1 MQNLPSHDLGVWCDK
16 EQTFLKQNE
25 LVQLMIQDVNF
36 QLECLS
42 DEVIDCEDFAL
53 AVEQITNYYVELNN
67 HYKNEN

>member
-1 MQNLPSHDLGVWCDK
+1 MKKNIVGVWCDK

-42 DEVIDCEDFAL
+42 DHIIDCEDFAL

>member
-1 MQNLPSHDLGVWCDK
+1 MKKNIVGVWCDK

-67 HYKNEN
+67 HYTNEN

>member
-1 MQNLPSHDLGVWCDK
+1 MKKNIVGVWCDK

-36 QLECLS
+36 QLKCLS

-53 AVEQITNYYVELNN
+53 AVEQITNYYVEQNN

>member
-1 MQNLPSHDLGVWCDK
+1 MKKNIVGVWCDK

-25 LVQLMIQDVNF
+25 LDQLMIQDVSF
-36 QLECLS
+36 QLKCLQ

>member
-1 MQNLPSHDLGVWCDK
+1 MPDA
-16 EQTFLKQNE
+16 
-25 LVQLMIQDVNF
+25 DVNF
-36 QLECLS
+36 QLKCLS